1 MSALNTALS
10 PRWGIRHR
18 LLNHPPHW
26 STVLALIVLA
36 LVIAM
41 AVFAPWLSNFEPTRI
56 NPAQRL
62 KPASDIWW
70 LGTDAFGRDLY
81 SRVLYG
87 ARVSLLV
94 GAGVT
99 IGSILVGLPLGLLA
113 GWFRSLDAVLMRM
126 MDGLMAIPGIL
137 LAIAVVALTKGGIV
151 TVIVAIML
159 PEIPQVVRLVRARV
173 LAARAETYVDAAVLL
188 GTPTPSLIRRH
199 LLPST
204 IAPLVVQGTYIYASA
219 ILTEAALSFLGVG
232 ISSEIPSWGNIMAEG
247 RVYFAMKPW
256 LVYWPA
262 VVLSLCILSINLLGD
277 ALRDR
282 LDPKM
287 KGRA

>member
-1 MSALNTALS
+1 MSLNNIATS
-10 PRWGIRHR
+10 TQGGIRR
-18 LLNHPPHW
+18 RILENPPHW
-26 STVLALIVLA
+26 TTIVALIVLA
-36 LVIAM
+36 LVVIM
-41 AVFAPWLSNFEPTRI
+41 AVLAPLLANFEPTKI

-62 KPASDIWW
+62 KAASDIWW

-81 SRVLYG
+81 SRVVYG
-87 ARVSLLV
+87 AQVSLLV
-94 GAGVT
+94 GAGVA
-99 IGSILVGLPLGLLA
+99 IGSIAVGLPLGLLA
-113 GWFRSLDAVLMRM
+113 GWFRPLDAVLMRM

-137 LAIAVVALTKGGIV
+137 LAIAVVALTKAGVV
-151 TVIVAIML
+151 TVIIAIML
-159 PEIPQVVRLVRARV
+159 PEIPQVVRLVRSRV
-173 LAARAETYVDAAVLL
+173 LATRAETYVDAAVLL
-188 GTPTPSLIRRH
+188 GTPTFSLIRRH

-204 IAPLVVQGTYIYASA
+204 VAPLIVQGTYIYASA

-232 ISSEIPSWGNIMAEG
+232 ISSEIPTWGNIMAEG
-247 RVYFAMKPW
+247 RIYFAMNPW
-256 LVYWPA
+256 LVFWPA

>member
-1 MSALNTALS
+1 MSTS
-10 PRWGIRHR
+10 TIVVPRTVGIRHR
-18 LLNHPPHW
+18 LLERPPHL
-26 STVLALIVLA
+26 STILALLVLAAIIV
-36 LVIAM
+36 M
-41 AVFAPWLSNFEPTRI
+41 AVFAPWLANFEPTKI

-62 KPASDIWW
+62 KPISDLFW

-81 SRVLYG
+81 SRILYG

-99 IGSILVGLPLGLLA
+99 ALAIVVGLPLGLLA

-137 LAIAVVALTKGGIV
+137 LAIAVVSLTNAGIV
-151 TVIVAIML
+151 TVIVAIAL
-159 PEIPQVVRLVRARV
+159 PEIPQVVRLVRSRV

-188 GTPTPSLIRRH
+188 GTPTATIIRRH
-199 LLPST
+199 LMPST
-204 IAPLVVQGTYIYASA
+204 VAPLVVQATYIYASA

-247 RVYFAMKPW
+247 RVYFTMNPW
-256 LVYWPA
+256 LVFWPA
-262 VVLSLCILSINLLGD
+262 LVLSLCILSINLLGD

-287 KGRA
+287 KARA